1 MNKETKNKIKQLRKQ
16 KKYDEIFIN
25 YGRKE
30 YIKNTPRSYQKKEIR
45 KLKNEGRYEDVFC
58 KYGEN
63 EYNELLLHAR
73 TQEIKE
79 AKGFLKAYSWG
90 CLQRIKMLMIYIVS
104 VFLGTSALVMNSAQM
119 LINENGVKY
128 EKEIEDYNEN
138 VDKYAEKV
146 KKMQLNDLQIIMK
159 VMDDMWNNIQGYGVP
174 QKDIFG
180 YMELD
185 LATKDGYGVCRNMAS
200 DIAKK
205 LNQINPKYNA
215 RTINVTIVAEGNYYL
230 ADIETKEL
238 GLNENPEENAIG
250 INENIEERKD
260 TILETGREVGKE
272 ILGKVL
278 GNHMVTLIDIPEKDI
293 ILVADPTNPSIGLY
307 KNGKIK
313 MFNSDK
319 EYVTNEVSTTLYKGY
334 DGLETVEDFV
344 DSFTNDKSYEKLK
357 EKYGVEQQN
366 EALEYVRNLEKEKEE
381 YKESLKIGYV
391 PQISVKVS
399 NHQVEN
405 KPIGKEDIEL

>member
-1 MNKETKNKIKQLRKQ
+1 MNEETKNKIKQLRKQ

-260 TILETGREVGKE
+260 TILETGREVRKE

-334 DGLETVEDFV
+334 DGLEPVEDFV

-381 YKESLKIGYV
+381 YKESLKIGYL

>member
-63 EYNELLLHAR
+63 EY
-73 TQEIKE
+73 
-79 AKGFLKAYSWG
+79 
-90 CLQRIKMLMIYIVS
+90 
-104 VFLGTSALVMNSAQM
+104 
-119 LINENGVKY
+119 Y

-319 EYVTNEVSTTLYKGY
+319 E
-334 DGLETVEDFV
+334 
-344 DSFTNDKSYEKLK
+344 
-357 EKYGVEQQN
+357 
-366 EALEYVRNLEKEKEE
+366 E